1 MNGQRVFF
9 ILIYCLF
16 VVAFIG
22 GALLV
27 TLYLLGPPTIAH
39 DKEITIVD
47 QSGTIISEETQ
58 VIDDMNKLP
67 DYLIEG
73 VILAED
79 RHFYEHFGIDLR
91 GIARALLRNLES
103 GKLKEGASTISQQLA
118 RNLYLSHEKTWS
130 RKVKEL
136 YYTIRLEMFY
146 SKDQLLTAYLNTI
159 YFGHGA
165 YGISEASQFYFGKDA
180 ADLSLAEATMV
191 IGIPKGPTYYSPY
204 NNIERAKE
212 RQHFILEKL
221 LHKKMITE
229 ADFYQAT
236 GEDLAFK
243 EVKEARN
250 SSVDYFI
257 DYVFA
262 EALEQLS
269 LTKETLLAK
278 NARIT
283 TTLDYTLQE
292 NSELKLENES
302 LDESELEVGIISLD
316 QATGAIRQMIGG
328 SDYVASPY
336 NRAVYSK
343 RMVGST
349 FKPFLYYTA
358 LEHNFTATTM
368 LTSEPTA
375 FMIDE
380 EVYEP
385 SNYNGYYAY
394 KPITLAQALALS
406 DNIYAVKTQLFLGA
420 DVVVD
425 MTKQLGITADLPKVA
440 SLALGS
446 ASIPLLEMVQAYAV
460 LANGGYEVNPFAI
473 EKITTEE
480 GDILYERKVTPRRK
494 LLDQGK
500 SFLMTHLMT
509 GMFDRRLNDYMEV
522 TGSSIIDD
530 LHHEYAGKSGT
541 TNSDSW
547 MIGYSPK
554 LVTGVWTG
562 YDDNRPLKKTRDK
575 ALAKQT
581 WARIMHDYHEDEEEG
596 LSFPIPENIVGKVID
611 VESGLLATENCTS
624 TRMTYFEAGTEPT
637 VHCRNHLASDDE
649 ERLIEDHDNQSFL
662 KKVFDLL
669 P

>member
-1 MNGQRVFF
+1 MNGQRIFF
-9 ILIYCLF
+9 TIIYFLF
-16 VVAFIG
+16 VIAFIG
-22 GALLV
+22 GAFLV
-27 TLYLLGPPTIAH
+27 VLYSLGPPSMAQ
-39 DKEITIVD
+39 DKDITIVD
-47 QSGTIISEETQ
+47 QTGLVISEEVQ
-58 VIDDMNKLP
+58 VIDDIKDLP

-79 RHFYEHFGIDLR
+79 QHFYDHFGIDIR
-91 GIARALLRNLES
+91 GIARAILRNMES
-103 GKLKEGASTISQQLA
+103 GQLKEGASTITQQLA

-130 RKVKEL
+130 RKIKEL

-146 SKDQLLTAYLNTI
+146 SKEQLLTSYLNTI

-165 YGISEASQFYFGKDA
+165 YGISEASQFYFGKQID
-180 ADLSLAEATMV
+180 DLSLAEATML

-204 NNIERAKE
+204 NNIENATE
-212 RQHFILEKL
+212 RQHFILKKL
-221 LHKKMITE
+221 LHRELITE
-229 ADFYQAT
+229 ANFYQAK
-236 GEDLAFK
+236 GENLAFK
-243 EVKEARN
+243 EKTEARA

-269 LTKETLLAK
+269 LTKESLLAK
-278 NARIT
+278 NAKIH
-283 TTLDYTLQE
+283 TTLDYSLQE
-292 NSELKLENES
+292 ASEAKLETKA
-302 LDESELEVGIISLD
+302 LDKSDLEVGIISLD
-316 QATGAIRQMIGG
+316 QASGAIRQMIGG
-328 SDYVASPY
+328 SDYLASPY

-349 FKPFLYYTA
+349 FKPFLYYAA

-380 EVYEP
+380 DVYEP

-425 MTKQLGITADLPKVA
+425 TTKQLGIRADLPEVA

-446 ASIPLLEMVQAYAV
+446 ASIPLLEMTKAYAV
-460 LANGGYEVNPFAI
+460 LANGGYELTPFAI
-473 EKITTEE
+473 EKITAEN
-480 GDILYERKVTPRRK
+480 GKVLYERKQPQPRK

-500 SFLMTHLMT
+500 SFLLTHLMT
-509 GMFDRRLNDYMEV
+509 GMFDRRLNGYMEV

-562 YDDNRPLKKTRDK
+562 YDDNRPLKKTSDK

-581 WARIMHDYHEDEEEG
+581 WASIMHDYHAEEKEK
-596 LSFPIPENIVGKVID
+596 LTFPIPENIVGKVID
-611 VESGLLATENCTS
+611 VESGLLATENCTR
-624 TRMTYFEAGTEPT
+624 TKLTYFEAGTEPT
-637 VHCRNHLASDDE
+637 VHCTNHLASDDE
-649 ERLIEDHDNQSFL
+649 ERLIEEHDDQSFL